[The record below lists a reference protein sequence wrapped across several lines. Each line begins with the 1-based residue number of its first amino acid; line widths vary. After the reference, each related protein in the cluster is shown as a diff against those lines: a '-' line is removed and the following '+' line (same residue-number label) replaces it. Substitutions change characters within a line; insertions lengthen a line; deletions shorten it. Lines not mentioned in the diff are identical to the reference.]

1 VPKISRTLKYCPI
14 SGFNLDKME
23 GFVYTNRVGSSKKLE
38 SDLIEAEAEESKTDE
53 KSSEITNQS
62 RSKNLKAMKL
72 LG

>member
-1 VPKISRTLKYCPI
+1 
-14 SGFNLDKME
+14 ME